1 MDCSIISSHQHE
13 WQQRTSIND
22 QNNQGPECVTSGKM
36 NQNWCSVIDQDLMTK
51 CRITGIFLLFK
62 IAEKKNITHSHT
74 PPKGSSSVSI
84 IKNSSVPLSCT
95 LWILHTHLL
104 ANSITQVYSTPSFAL
119 SSIPLNFPL
128 HTSP

>member
-22 QNNQGPECVTSGKM
+22 QNNQVSECVTSGKM

-62 IAEKKNITHSHT
+62 IAAKKTSNICTIHQRVRVQYQSLKTVVSLHHALYGFCT
-74 PPKGSSSVSI
+74 PI
-84 IKNSSVPLSCT
+84 
-95 LWILHTHLL
+95 
-104 ANSITQVYSTPSFAL
+104 Y
-119 SSIPLNFPL
+119 
-128 HTSP
+128 